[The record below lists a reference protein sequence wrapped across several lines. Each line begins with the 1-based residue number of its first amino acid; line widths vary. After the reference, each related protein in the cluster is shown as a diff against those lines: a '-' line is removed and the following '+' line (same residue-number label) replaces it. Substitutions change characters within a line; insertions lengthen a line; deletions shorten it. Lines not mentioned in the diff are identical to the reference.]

1 MNVLNSKPQINLKN
15 HISNKNK
22 GESIR
27 YCPKITVPNTLALS
41 VGGGDGS
48 RTIKNDRLS
57 SKMHLG
63 CMKERRNNA
72 ALLGYVRFVFL
83 HLEKRVLP
91 NVLPESPL
99 SLFEC
104 RGGSGSKIFP
114 LTVKLVP
121 IHSGSVHV
129 LAMAHEHL
137 QLAVSQDAGFNTD
150 KGVPQ
155 LVK

>member
-1 MNVLNSKPQINLKN
+1 MINKRTSLLNEMTFFL
-15 HISNKNK
+15 
-22 GESIR
+22 R
-27 YCPKITVPNTLALS
+27 
-41 VGGGDGS
+41 GGGDGS
-48 RTIKNDRLS
+48 RTIKNDGLS

-63 CMKERRNNA
+63 YMKERRNNA
-72 ALLGYVRFVFL
+72 ALFGYVRFVFL

-114 LTVKLVP
+114 LTVKLMP

-129 LAMAHEHL
+129 LAMTYKHL
-137 QLAVSQDAGFNTD
+137 QLAVSQDA
-150 KGVPQ
+150 
-155 LVK
+155 